1 MSEIK
6 KISIPWG
13 MIILNSFLIGAF
25 ITVIGSGGIFSLA
38 FTEGLDA
45 AFLYLSYVPVI
56 VLAISAM
63 VFVFIVIMILIHSS
77 RWARYF
83 LSLVIFLLIAIP
95 LTPIIFMPHV
105 LFGGGLLGFA
115 KSNFQFT
122 STGEFIFAIIVF
134 PVLFWWMLVWSRGLY
149 RMLKGDS
156 AFVSLWKFVQKYAN
170 DRKGSRKRLEKLI
183 ADVGKRQALV
193 PNKIKRRF
201 RRSSEDQD

>member
-1 MSEIK
+1 RY
-6 KISIPWG
+6 
-13 MIILNSFLIGAF
+13 L
-25 ITVIGSGGIFSLA
+25 LA
-38 FTEGLDA
+38 
-45 AFLYLSYVPVI
+45 
-56 VLAISAM
+56 
-63 VFVFIVIMILIHSS
+63 
-77 RWARYF
+77 
-83 LSLVIFLLIAIP
+83 LVIFLLIAIP

-122 STGEFIFAIIVF
+122 STGEFIFALIVF

-156 AFVSLWKFVQKYAN
+156 AIVSLWKFVQKYAN

>member
-1 MSEIK
+1 MSQLK

-13 MIILNSFLIGAF
+13 MLILNSFVIGAF
-25 ITVIGSGGIFSLA
+25 ITVIGSGGIFALA

-56 VLAISAM
+56 VLAIGAM
-63 VFVFIVIMILIHSS
+63 VFVFIAIMILIHSS
-77 RWARYF
+77 RWARY
-83 LSLVIFLLIAIP
+83 LLCLIIFLLIAIP
-95 LTPIIFMPHV
+95 LTPIIFMPHF

-115 KSNFQFT
+115 QANFQFT
-122 STGEFIFAIIVF
+122 STGEFVFAIILF

-149 RMLKGDS
+149 RMLKEDS
-156 AFVSLWKFVQKYAN
+156 PLVSLWKFVQKYAN

-183 ADVGKRQALV
+183 ADLGKRQKLV
-193 PNKIKRRF
+193 PDKIKKQF